1 MHFIMF
7 FYSKKSQITDSI
19 QMQKHFPAYWS
30 GLKIEATARAPGS
43 FLSNAVKANE
53 CLDVG

>member
-7 FYSKKSQITDSI
+7 FYSKKSGITDSI
-19 QMQKHFPAYWS
+19 QMQKHFSAYWF

-43 FLSNAVKANE
+43 FLSNAV
-53 CLDVG
+53 DT